1 MAGSF
6 SDFLE
11 NKILDDI
18 TKVAAYTKPTTL
30 YFGLWT
36 SALTDASHGGTA
48 GEVSGGSYDRV
59 AVTSSG
65 TNWNTAASGA
75 TDNKTDVSFP
85 TPTANWG
92 TVTYV
97 GVFDGNAKTSGDNL
111 IFWSDLTVN
120 KTINN
125 GDTPV
130 KFTIGDFDVALS

>member
-6 SDFLE
+6 SDYLE

-36 SALTDASHGGTA
+36 SALTDASNGGTA
-48 GEVSGGSYDRV
+48 GEVTGGSYDRV
-59 AVTSSG
+59 AVTSNG

-75 TDNKTDVSFP
+75 TDNKVDFSFP
-85 TPTANWG
+85 TPSANWG

-97 GVFDGNAKTSGDNL
+97 GVFDER
-111 IFWSDLTVN
+111 
-120 KTINN
+120 
-125 GDTPV
+125 
-130 KFTIGDFDVALS
+130 

>member
-6 SDFLE
+6 SDYFEL
-11 NKILDDI
+11 KILDHI
-18 TKVAAYTKPTTL
+18 TKVAAFTAPTTL

-48 GEVSGGSYDRV
+48 GEVTGGSYDRV

-65 TNWNTAASGA
+65 TNWNTAAAGA
-75 TDNKTDVSFP
+75 TDNKVDFSFP

-92 TVTYV
+92 LVTYV

-111 IFWSDLTVN
+111 IFWADLTIS

-125 GDTPV
+125 GDSPV
-130 KFTIGDFDVALS
+130 KFAVGAFDVTAA